1 MRIGVSLK
9 SAYANVDPR
18 EGARQMIE
26 RAAAARSADLDSLF
40 VGDHHATGPFAYYQ
54 NVAIMGRLLAE
65 WGDRP
70 AGVLMLLPLWQPV
83 LAAEQLGT
91 LAAIAEGPFVL
102 QCALGGGDE
111 QFAAMG
117 VPIRERRARLE
128 QGLDILRRLLDG
140 EEVTTTDGPFRV
152 ERARVAPVPTPRLEV
167 WIGAEAPPA
176 IDRAARVGD
185 GWLANANVV
194 PGDAAVQAA
203 AYVERCAAHARAP
216 GVVAIRR
223 DVHVGADHDDAER
236 VAGPIVAAGYRG
248 FHPDACTFGS
258 IDEVTEQLRAYAAM
272 GYTDVIVRHLA
283 GDHDQAVSSLERLG
297 AVRDALRSA

>member
-9 SAYANVDPR
+9 STYGVDDPR

-26 RAAAARSADLDSLF
+26 RAAAARAADLDSLF
-40 VGDHHATGPFAYYQ
+40 VGDHHSTGPFAYYQ
-54 NVAIMGRLLAE
+54 NVPIMGRLLAE
-65 WGDRP
+65 WGDRT

-91 LAAIAEGPFVL
+91 LAAIADGPFVL

-111 QFAAMG
+111 QFAAMA
-117 VPIRERRARLE
+117 VPIRERRVRLE
-128 QGLDILRRLLDG
+128 QGLDIVRRLLDG
-140 EEVTTTDGPFRV
+140 ETVTTTDGPYRV
-152 ERARVAPVPTPRLEV
+152 QGARVAPVPATRLEI

-176 IDRAARVGD
+176 IDRAARLGD

-194 PGDAAVQAA
+194 PDDAASQAA
-203 AYVERCAAHARAP
+203 AYRERCAVHGRPP

-248 FHPDACTFGS
+248 FHPDACTYGS
-258 IDEVTEQLRAYAAM
+258 VDEVTERFRTYAAM

-283 GDHDQAVSSLERLG
+283 DEHDDVLESLARLG
-297 AVRDALRSA
+297 AVRDALRDV